1 MVRNSQAMCILRRP
15 IHTAN
20 SLLEDDGFSIFKPG
34 NFRLFP
40 QGVEA
45 IGPTE
50 QDGGGAFWDT
60 GVSGGRHEPRC
71 GTVIK
76 GIYNKQKTRPLYTFE
91 FDLYVYLTVNK
102 KLKYQTS
109 NILRCFHG

>member
-60 GVSGGRHEPRC
+60 GVSGGRHKPRC
-71 GTVIK
+71 GAVIK
-76 GIYNKQKTRPLYTFE
+76 GIYNKQKTRPLYTCE
-91 FDLYVYLTVNK
+91 FDLYVYLPVNK
-102 KLKYQTS
+102 KLSKVLSKVS
-109 NILRCFHG
+109 NF

>member
-1 MVRNSQAMCILRRP
+1 MVRNSQAMCILRGSV
-15 IHTAN
+15 HTAN

-60 GVSGGRHEPRC
+60 GVSGGRHKPRC
-71 GTVIK
+71 GAVIK
-76 GIYNKQKTRPLYTFE
+76 GIYNKQKTRPLYTCE
-91 FDLYVYLTVNK
+91 FDLYVYLPVNK
-102 KLKYQTS
+102 KSKDQTS
-109 NILRCFHG
+109 IILQCFHG

>member
-1 MVRNSQAMCILRRP
+1 MCILRRP

-45 IGPTE
+45 IGPTK

-60 GVSGGRHEPRC
+60 GVSGGRHKPRC
-71 GTVIK
+71 GAVIK
-76 GIYNKQKTRPLYTFE
+76 GIYNKQKTRPLYTCE
-91 FDLYVYLTVNK
+91 FDLYVYLPVNK
-102 KLKYQTS
+102 KLSKVLSKVS
-109 NILRCFHG
+109 NF